1 MSNRLPPQG
10 IRLTRLHEW
19 WVYGVV
25 TLLAASGLLWLL
37 FHYFVTV
44 QADFGATR
52 HPLEAWWLKVH
63 GAAAMLALVLIG
75 SVMPVHIRKA
85 WHAGKN
91 RSTGSVM
98 LAVVAVLIFTA
109 YALYY
114 ASNEQSRPWISVTHW
129 AIGLAMV
136 PAMILHVVI
145 GRLKHARRAGRE
157 HRRSGRPFTPRVVK
171 VSADRLAD
179 SKSATG
185 KE

>member
-1 MSNRLPPQG
+1 MSNRLPPQT
-10 IRLTRLHEW
+10 IRLTRHHEW
-19 WVYGVV
+19 WVYAAF
-25 TLLAASGLLWLL
+25 TLLVISGLLWLL

-44 QADFGATR
+44 QAEFGATR
-52 HPLEAWWLKVH
+52 HPLESWWVKVH
-63 GAAAMLALVLIG
+63 GAAAMLTLVLLG
-75 SVMPVHIRKA
+75 TMMPVHIRKA

-91 RSTGSVM
+91 RRTGGLM
-98 LAVVAVLIFTA
+98 LAVLAVLVLTA
-109 YALYY
+109 YGLYY
-114 ASNEQSRPWISVTHW
+114 VASQESRPWISVTHW

-157 HRRSGRPFTPRVVK
+157 HRRSGRPFTPRVVR